1 MLGSLRGS
9 LEGKVPIRIY
19 LKSREF
25 DAESIRV
32 MGIALE
38 CARSALH
45 VFPSDEVLSEAV
57 AARIIELAR
66 TGEHDPE
73 KLCDFAIGVR
83 HGQLRHPAEVIE
95 PQPECCR

>member
-1 MLGSLRGS
+1 VWNPG
-9 LEGKVPIRIY
+9 EGKVPIRN
-19 LKSREF
+19 LSEGSEF

-45 VFPSDEVLSEAV
+45 VFPSDEVLSEAI

-66 TGEHDPE
+66 TGERDPE
-73 KLCDFAIGVR
+73 KLCDFAIAA
-83 HGQLRHPAEVIE
+83 LKTPPAHEREDV
-95 PQPECCR
+95 

>member
-1 MLGSLRGS
+1 MLGFPCGT

-19 LKSREF
+19 LKGREF
-25 DAESIRV
+25 DAETIRV

-45 VFPSDEVLSEAV
+45 VFPSDEVLSEAI

-66 TGEHDPE
+66 TGERDPE
-73 KLCDFAIGVR
+73 KLCDFAIAA
-83 HGQLRHPAEVIE
+83 LKTPPALEREDV
-95 PQPECCR
+95 